1 MGGFGSGNWQRPR
14 TGHVEEYP
22 RIDIREWYRQYLML
36 PSRTF
41 RLTLSTNG
49 NAAREINVYP
59 WFDHVVITHVNN
71 SACEVSP
78 CAEEIIAIDCTI
90 CNFGGQRPWFVCPA
104 SNCRKRA
111 AILYHGVEG
120 FQCRHCAK
128 LAYLSQYENPALRAL
143 RKVRKLRAKLGGRP
157 RPDLPLPT
165 KPARMHGS
173 RYLELVHAAIDAQAR
188 SWREIEAGKERWR
201 QAIQKLRHAALTTSQ
216 TNY

>member
-14 TGHVEEYP
+14 KGHVDEYP
-22 RIDIREWYRQYLML
+22 SIDIRRWYREFLML

-41 RLTLSTNG
+41 RLTLSTTG
-49 NAAREINVYP
+49 NTPQDINVYP

-90 CNFGGQRPWFVCPA
+90 CNFGGQRQWFVCPA

-111 AILYHGVEG
+111 AILYLATEG
-120 FQCRHCAK
+120 FRCRRCAK
-128 LAYLSQYENPALRAL
+128 LAYLSQYENGAVRAI
-143 RKVRKLRAKLGGRP
+143 RKLKKLMNKLGAP
-157 RPDLPLPT
+157 SSTISSLPT